1 MKKKVLIY
9 IVSLS
14 TLICALVF
22 FTTVSIEDAAEG
34 KPNIVF
40 IMADDLGY
48 AGLGSYGQKRIR
60 TPNLD
65 RLAEQGMRFTQYYS
79 GSTVCAPSRYV
90 LMTGKHPGHA
100 WIRGNKRS
108 TNPVG
113 NEPILTEEVTIAELL
128 KKQGYTT
135 GMFGKWGL
143 GAPNS
148 SGDPMSQGFDKFFG
162 YHDQRRAHSYY
173 PAYLQDNDKHF
184 PLNNNP
190 PVPGHSRLSKEANPL
205 DPSSYDMF
213 KGADYAPDRINERA
227 LAFIRENKNRPFFL
241 YYPTII
247 PHLALQVPD
256 EDLTPYLKLGWDETP
271 FNQKQGN
278 GYTPHLT
285 PKAAYAAMITRMDHY
300 VGRLLSL
307 LDELN
312 LTDNTIVVFTSDKGE
327 EDSTQNE
334 EIASNFFELV
344 GPLRGLKG
352 SLYEGGIRVPA
363 IVRWPARI
371 KAGSIMEFISGSEDW
386 LPTIMELVRA
396 EKTVPS
402 SVDGLSLLPILL
414 GREQDARPFLYRE
427 FPNYGGQQSVRVGD
441 WKAVRQGM
449 SKGNLDI
456 ELFNLARDIGEKENV
471 AAQYPEVV
479 KRLREIMEQQ
489 HRPSEIF
496 PLPSVDK
503 PATRP

>member
-1 MKKKVLIY
+1 MKRKVLIY

-14 TLICALVF
+14 TLIGALVF
-22 FTTVSIEDAAEG
+22 FTTVPIEDAAEG

-65 RLAEQGMRFTQYYS
+65 QFAEQGIRFTQHYS

-90 LMTGKHPGHA
+90 LLTGKHPGHA

-113 NEPILTEEVTIAELL
+113 NEPILAEEITIAELL
-128 KKQGYTT
+128 KDQGYAT
-135 GMFGKWGL
+135 GIFGKWGL

-148 SGDPMSQGFDKFFG
+148 SGDPMSQGFDIFFG

-173 PAYLQDNDKHF
+173 PAYLQDNNKHF
-184 PLNNNP
+184 PLNNHP
-190 PVPGHSRLSKEANPL
+190 PVPGHSRLPKEADPL
-205 DPSSYDMF
+205 DPSSYDMY
-213 KGADYAPDRINERA
+213 KGTDYAPDRINERA
-227 LAFIRENKNRPFFL
+227 LSFIRENKNRPFFL

-247 PHLALQVPD
+247 PHLALHVPD
-256 EDLTPYLKLGWDETP
+256 DDLTPYLKLGWDDTP
-271 FNQKQGN
+271 STKR
-278 GYTPHLT
+278 YTPHLT

-312 LTDNTIVVFTSDKGE
+312 LTDNTIVVFTSDNGA
-327 EDSTQNE
+327 EDLTKDKE
-334 EIASNFFELV
+334 VDLNFFELV

-363 IVRWPARI
+363 IVRWPGKV
-371 KAGSIMEFISGSEDW
+371 KAGSITNYVSGSEDW
-386 LPTIMELVRA
+386 LPTIMEAVTT
-396 EKTVPS
+396 EYIVST
-402 SVDGLSLLPILL
+402 SVDGISLLPTLL
-414 GREQDARPFLYRE
+414 GREQEERPFLYRE

-449 SKGNLDI
+449 NKGNLGI
-456 ELFNLARDIGEKENV
+456 ELYNLARDIGEKENV
-471 AAQYPEVV
+471 AAQNPEVV